1 MLKCASDFTAYG
13 MGLVN
18 LSNNEGPVVLILH
31 THGTEAYSEKGA
43 ISYLESGELA
53 RSNDTSKNVVAV
65 GEAMAQYLN
74 KNGVPTVH
82 CSVMHDQVQYKDS
95 YNRAEETIKQ
105 YLEMYPTI
113 KLVIDLHRDSIVKS
127 SGELVRPVTLV
138 GDTPAAQV
146 MCVVGSDSRL
156 LKPPLAGKSCAR
168 PCFVNLLITPMRI
181 SAAPPICAL
190 RHITSNT
197 PHILC
202 SLK

>member
-1 MLKCASDFTAYG
+1 M
-13 MGLVN
+13 
-18 LSNNEGPVVLILH
+18 LILH
-31 THGTEAYSEKGA
+31 NGTEQREKRNFVP
-43 ISYLESGELA
+43 EA
-53 RSNDTSKNVVAV
+53 RTCAKQRHSKNVVAV

-146 MCVVGSDSRL
+146 MCVVGSDSGDSSNPRWQGNL
-156 LKPPLAGKSCAR
+156 ALALKLRESLNNTYEDLCRAYLR
-168 PCFVNLLITPMRI
+168 PSTYNQQ
-181 SAAPPICAL
+181 
-190 RHITSNT
+190 
-197 PHILC
+197 
-202 SLK
+202 